1 MNSNNQMIQ
10 KGKISTVEGAA
21 DRNGDKTTARVLPC
35 TADGMVTRPLT
46 IPWWLRGKM
55 GNLKPGD
62 EVAYA
67 MFEDGTGIILSRMD
81 GEWDGTVPGSVKVEK
96 GDVTV
101 PDGDVTASGI
111 SLKTHTHAGVHGE
124 TSGPHSH

>member
-96 GDVTV
+96 GDVSV

-124 TSGPHSH
+124 TSGPH

>member
-81 GEWDGTVPGSVKVEK
+81 GEWDGTVLGSVKVEK

-124 TSGPHSH
+124 TSGPH

>member
-67 MFEDGTGIILSRMD
+67 MFEDGTGVILSRMD

-124 TSGPHSH
+124 TSGPH

>member
-96 GDVTV
+96 GDVNV

-124 TSGPHSH
+124 TSGPH

>member
-21 DRNGDKTTARVLPC
+21 DHNGDKTTARVLPC

-124 TSGPHSH
+124 TSGPH